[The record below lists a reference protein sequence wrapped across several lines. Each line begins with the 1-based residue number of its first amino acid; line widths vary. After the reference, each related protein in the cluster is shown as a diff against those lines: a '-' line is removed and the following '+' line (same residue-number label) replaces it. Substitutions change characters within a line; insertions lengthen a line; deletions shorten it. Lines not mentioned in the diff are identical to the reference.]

1 MPRHGASVELRKRDV
16 PHQVLVIGEGPA
28 KEFFAEKVPEA
39 KFVGFQQDEDL
50 GRAVASMDVLLNP
63 SVTETF
69 GNVTLEAMAC
79 GVPVVAADATGA
91 SSLVL
96 EGETGHLVPPRD
108 IAAYADKLAAYG
120 SPWKAVVR
128 KPSYRKRMIIG
139 FLTQWGA
146 EFGGPL
152 VIVRRTFFVE
162 N

>member
-1 MPRHGASVELRKRDV
+1 M

-28 KEFFAEKVPEA
+28 KDFFAGKVPEA
-39 KFVGFQQDEDL
+39 RFVGFQQGEDL

-108 IAAYADKLAAYG
+108 IAAYADKLAAYATDPALRRAHG
-120 SPWKAVVR
+120 EAGARRADAFDWDTINGAVADTYLR
-128 KPSYRKRMIIG
+128 LIEARNA
-139 FLTQWGA
+139 GA
-146 EFGGPL
+146 CKSA
-152 VIVRRTFFVE
+152 
-162 N
+162 